1 MNGDASASPRI
12 SLVIPAYNEAGF
24 LPQLLD
30 SVAAARARY
39 AHGADAVEVIVA
51 DNMST
56 DGTAAIAQ
64 AHGCRVAT
72 VERRRIAAARNG
84 GAAIAR
90 GEILAFTDA
99 DMQIHPDTFNAIDAA
114 IARPRVVG
122 GATGVTL
129 DRWSLGITATYIAL
143 LPLVWVTRM
152 DTGVV
157 FCRREDFL
165 TIRGY
170 DERRYFA
177 EDVVFLWAVKRL
189 GRSRGQH
196 LTRLRPVKAI
206 ASTRKFDRYG
216 DWHYFTSMLKAAVM
230 WWRPY
235 EANDFVRKY
244 WYEDR

>member
-1 MNGDASASPRI
+1 VSSDTPAAPRI
-12 SLVIPAYNEAGF
+12 SLVIPAYNEAAF

-30 SVAAARARY
+30 SVAVARGRY
-39 AHGADAVEVIVA
+39 DAGPSAVEVIVA

-56 DGTAAIAQ
+56 DDTAAIAQ
-64 AHGCRVAT
+64 SRGCRVAT

-84 GAAIAR
+84 GASIAR
-90 GEILAFTDA
+90 GEILAFIDA
-99 DMQIHPDTFNAIDAA
+99 DMQIHRETFNAIDAA
-114 IARPRVVG
+114 VAQPKVVG

-129 DRWSLGITATYIAL
+129 DRWSVGITATYVAM
-143 LPLVWVTRM
+143 LPLVWTTGM

-157 FCRREDFL
+157 FCRRADFV
-165 TIRGY
+165 TIGGY

-177 EDVVFLWAVKRL
+177 EDVVFLWALRRL
-189 GRSRGQH
+189 GRSRSQR

-216 DWHYFTSMLKAAVM
+216 DWHYFTSMLRAAAM
-230 WWRPY
+230 WWRPF